1 MFAWESLSAGT
12 VSGASVSGTSLF
24 ASERL
29 QLKPTLLPPPF
40 ASAYTSA
47 DEGSVVA
54 VSSIHGGGLAEFNG
68 QSWDQGLGLVNV
80 VTATQASPAF
90 VINTDNWTSFR
101 TANNQNLV
109 VRGDNPFLVQS
120 GALAG
125 AFTEEYSLYLQDKAN
140 GGAPVKVSM
149 KGVLD
154 VVNGG
159 VGSADT
165 VFQFGISTLRSAGEI
180 SPPVS
185 FTPMFNANDQFIA
198 SAAVGRRA
206 QVIFDTVVE
215 IDEIIAD
222 TNAANYGFIWRRES
236 GSTTFSLSVSPIVS
250 VSHFRIE
257 VLG

>member
-12 VSGASVSGTSLF
+12 VSGASLF

-90 VINTDNWTSFR
+90 VIDTNNWTSFR

-109 VRGDNPFLVQS
+109 VRGDSPFLVQS

-125 AFTEEYSLYLQDKAN
+125 AFTAEYSQYLQDKVNAIPNN
-140 GGAPVKVSM
+140 GKPVKVFM
-149 KGVLD
+149 TGVLD
-154 VVNGG
+154 VVNGN
-159 VGSADT
+159 VGSAET
-165 VFQFGISTLRSAGEI
+165 FFQFGISTLRSAGEI
-180 SPPVS
+180 SPTDT
-185 FTPMFNANDQFIA
+185 FTPMFNADDKFIA
-198 SAAVGRRA
+198 SAALGRRA
-206 QVIFDTVVE
+206 QVIFNTVVE